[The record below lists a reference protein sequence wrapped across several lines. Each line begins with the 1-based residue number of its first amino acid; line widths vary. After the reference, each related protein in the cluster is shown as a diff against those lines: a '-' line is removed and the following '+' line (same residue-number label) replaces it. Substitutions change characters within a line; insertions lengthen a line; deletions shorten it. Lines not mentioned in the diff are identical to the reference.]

1 MQTTTSFL
9 VLSSFLLSTQYHYSA
24 TCFVPVHPRR
34 LQELQFANR
43 YTSLLQLRLHIQEEQ
58 QVETKNVINDSLA
71 ATTVAPDDFCM
82 LEDIEV
88 GCIDP
93 LLDMDVPKD
102 MSPETLSLTLSYIQ
116 FAKTYPNINN
126 IGIATMKNILA
137 DLLAQVAF
145 SHIPVLDVDWNRT
158 LAFGLFGAMYSGAF
172 QYWFQVNIFKK
183 LFDVD
188 SFTSKSWQDKL
199 KDTEGLK
206 SLAVQTAV
214 DLTVS
219 TLVYLPTFYIFKACV
234 FSGSKTF
241 DPSIWLFT
249 GLDNYINNFSKD
261 ELDLVRV
268 WAPADLVCFSVAL
281 YLRLPVR
288 HAVSF
293 AWSAYLSFARGG
305 H

>member
-9 VLSSFLLSTQYHYSA
+9 VLSLFLLSTQYHYSA

-34 LQELQFANR
+34 LQELQFANH

-93 LLDMDVPKD
+93 LLDKDVPKD

-199 KDTEGLK
+199 KDIEGLK
-206 SLAVQTAV
+206 SLAAQTAV

-234 FSGSKTF
+234 FSGSNTI

-281 YLRLPVR
+281 YLRLPTR
-288 HAVSF
+288 HVISF
-293 AWSAYLSFARGG
+293 LWTSYLSFARGG